1 MTMTMTMTM
10 TMIFQKNAKIR
21 MLPRR
26 RGERAGRTLMFQSGK
41 KSKQSDLD
49 FALLLGLEVTT
60 NRDKDKIADNILPS
74 FAFYLWLLKKIKFN
88 CHPRMNL
95 GRTKS
100 VCRSQYKNF
109 FYIHFPKML
118 KVLILYVST
127 VRSVQFF
134 GKLTL
139 GVKNKLGKFNKEG
152 LLGFRQLG
160 RNIRFQLGRNS

>member
-1 MTMTMTMTM
+1 MTMTMTMTI

-21 MLPRR
+21 MLPKR

-60 NRDKDKIADNILPS
+60 NRDKIADNILPS
-74 FAFYLWLLKKIKFN
+74 FTFYLLLLEKIKFN

-118 KVLILYVST
+118 KVLILYLST

-139 GVKNKLGKFNKEG
+139 GVKTSLGSSIKSDCWV
-152 LLGFRQLG
+152 LG
-160 RNIRFQLGRNS
+160 N

>member
-118 KVLILYVST
+118 KVLILYLST

-139 GVKNKLGKFNKEG
+139 GVKISLGSSIKSDCWV
-152 LLGFRQLG
+152 LG
-160 RNIRFQLGRNS
+160 N